1 MKDSYQRGV
10 DILEQI
16 DPEALDRIQKMLK
29 EISPEM
35 AEWIVSF
42 AYGDVWARP
51 GLDLRT
57 KELITIASLV
67 TKGGCG
73 PQLKAHIRN
82 AVKLGCPR
90 EQIVSAIMHMCVY
103 AGFPA
108 ALNGLFAA
116 GEAFEEVRK

>member
-1 MKDSYQRGV
+1 MKESYQRGADV
-10 DILEQI
+10 LEKI
-16 DPEALDRIQKMLK
+16 DPGALDRIIEMLQD
-29 EISPEM
+29 ISPEM

-57 KELITIASLV
+57 KELITIAALV

-73 PQLKAHIRN
+73 PQLKAHIQN
-82 AVKLGCPR
+82 AVKLGCSK
-90 EQIVSAIMHMCVY
+90 EQIIGTIMHMCVY

-108 ALNGLFAA
+108 ALNGLFVAREIF
-116 GEAFEEVRK
+116 GKK